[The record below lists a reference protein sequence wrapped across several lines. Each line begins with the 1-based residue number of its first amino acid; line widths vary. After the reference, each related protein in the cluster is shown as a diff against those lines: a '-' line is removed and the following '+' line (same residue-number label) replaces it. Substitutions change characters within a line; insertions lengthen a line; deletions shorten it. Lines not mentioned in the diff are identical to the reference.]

1 MVCVGWGLFLDFVE
15 SGVGE
20 MGIGVAR
27 GDGEF
32 YGSAAEAKE
41 EESAGDAM
49 DDDVKGVVGGELEL
63 DALL

>member
-1 MVCVGWGLFLDFVE
+1 
-15 SGVGE
+15 